1 MDFFGNILIGMV
13 EFDKPGWFE
22 KEEIE
27 IVPVLRNCLS
37 DLEEELDVMTEA
49 VFASMV
55 GWNFD

>member
-1 MDFFGNILIGMV
+1 MV

-49 VFASMV
+49 VFASMLGV
-55 GWNFD
+55 QFD